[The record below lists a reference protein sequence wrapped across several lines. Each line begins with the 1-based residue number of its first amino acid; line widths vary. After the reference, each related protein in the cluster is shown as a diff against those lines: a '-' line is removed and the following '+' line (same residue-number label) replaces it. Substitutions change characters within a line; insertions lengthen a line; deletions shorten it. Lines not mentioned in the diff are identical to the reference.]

1 MFFSISTEKF
11 DDRFFIHRK
20 VSQYY
25 ISLDAGWQQSN
36 INGKE
41 IFYKGYCDTL
51 DMSAVAADFAVDP
64 TPRYTGNFG
73 IIVVDNDS
81 LVLSNDIPRS
91 FPLNINNGI
100 FLTNLTT
107 KNSSQSIWADH
118 YVIYNQKNIE
128 QVRVDI
134 LKDLDLNFDETLTLN
149 ECAFRIKN
157 IIDDKLDFVKRSS
170 LDKKIFLSGG
180 VDTTLLYAISQ
191 LRLDNVEVVNYEHLD
206 YDKFLLKNY
215 SHLRKEYGIYSHGA
229 WCSREPSIVFSG
241 APGDE
246 FFLRGPFMAGLW
258 SSWQNFNLIELLNRN
273 QDCYHCKFYLRDGVK
288 KVIKDHYANQQN
300 IKNTYQSYRKLC
312 LYILDNCANDHQV
325 WHLNNTLT
333 WSPFK
338 DLKILSTVLKL
349 NKDDL
354 LDQILDAKLSK
365 HLISLYDL
373 DSLNL
378 MDQHKNEDNFD
389 NILSHPKIGKLFE

>member
-11 DDRFFIHRK
+11 DDRFFIHHK

-25 ISLDAGWQQSN
+25 ISLDAGWQQTN

-73 IIVVDNDS
+73 IIVVDDNS

-91 FPLNINNGI
+91 FPLNINNG

-107 KNSSQSIWADH
+107 ENSSQSFWADDL
-118 YVIYNQKNIE
+118 VMYNQKNIE
-128 QVRVDI
+128 TVKI
-134 LKDLDLNFDETLTLN
+134 NIFKDLDLNFDETLTLD
-149 ECAFRIKN
+149 ECASRIKN
-157 IIDDKLDFVKRSS
+157 IINDKLDFVNRSS
-170 LDKKIFLSGG
+170 LDKKMFLTGG
-180 VDTTLLYAISQ
+180 VDTTLIYAISQ
-191 LRLDNVEVVNYEHLD
+191 SNLDNIKIINYEHLD

-215 SHLRKEYGIYSHGA
+215 SRLKKEYKIYSHGG

-246 FFLRGPFMAGLW
+246 FFLRGPFMSGLW
-258 SSWQNFNLIELLNRN
+258 SGWHNFDLVELLNRN
-273 QDCYHCKFYLRDGVK
+273 PDCYHRKFYFRDSVK

-300 IKNTYQSYRKLC
+300 IKNTYQSYHELC

-354 LDQILDAKLSK
+354 IGQVMDAKLSK
-365 HLISLYDL
+365 HLISLYDS

-378 MDQHKNEDNFD
+378 MDQYKNEDNF
-389 NILSHPKIGKLFE
+389 NNLLSHPKIGKLFE